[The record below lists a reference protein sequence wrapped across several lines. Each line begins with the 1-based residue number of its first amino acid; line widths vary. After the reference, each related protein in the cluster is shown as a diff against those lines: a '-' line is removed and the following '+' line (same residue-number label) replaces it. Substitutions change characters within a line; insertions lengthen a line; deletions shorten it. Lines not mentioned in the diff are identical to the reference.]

1 VKPLG
6 PSQCKV
12 LAALA
17 RGYDLPVRRLHFYE
31 IYTVISFVVIAAMST
46 MEVFGD
52 HSPLPHII
60 SFSVGIVIP
69 VIVGVGIRV
78 AFSLVRGDRTYLRR
92 VSRRN
97 YVIDSVRF
105 VVGTGAMIT
114 TYLWIKLLVPLLHP
128 RLFDQELWILDQA
141 LFFGLAP
148 TIFLLDLFAG
158 PPLQVV
164 DFTYARIFYV
174 STMVATAFF
183 LSHPSRRIRLAYVNG
198 HALLWLT
205 GSWLYLLVP
214 SVGPAYRFPDIWMV
228 HSEYLRVTQTLQA
241 LLMQNYQ
248 NVLRDASGMEVTAPI
263 RIVFGIGAFPSLHVG
278 FQLFVFLWMRRLW
291 TSGEVM
297 FGIFVLT
304 IFLGSMIT
312 GWHYLVDGVAG
323 AVIAWLSWRVF
334 WHTGRLARWFHLAK
348 LFQVAK

>member
-1 VKPLG
+1 M
-6 PSQCKV
+6 
-12 LAALA
+12 
-17 RGYDLPVRRLHFYE
+17 RRPYFYE
-31 IYTVISFVVIAAMST
+31 LYTLLSFAVIVIMSGMDVFGSHSPVANVISFASGIA
-46 MEVFGD
+46 
-52 HSPLPHII
+52 
-60 SFSVGIVIP
+60 IP
-69 VIVGVGIRV
+69 VIAGVGLRL

-92 VSRRN
+92 IRRRS

-105 VVGTGAMIT
+105 VVGSGAMIT

-128 RLFDQELWILDQA
+128 RLFDHELWVLDQA

-158 PPLQVV
+158 APLEVV
-164 DFTYARIFYV
+164 DFTYAKIFYV
-174 STMVATAFF
+174 STIVATAFF

-205 GSWLYLLVP
+205 GSWFYLLVP
-214 SVGPAYRFPDIWMV
+214 SLGPAYRFPDIWMV

-278 FQLFVFLWMRRLW
+278 FQFFVFLWMRRLW
-291 TSGEVM
+291 TSGEVL
-297 FGIFVLT
+297 FGIFVVT

-312 GWHYLVDGVAG
+312 GWHYLVDGLAG
-323 AVIAWLSWRVF
+323 ALIAWISWRIF
-334 WHTGRLARWFHLAK
+334 WHTGRLGRWFRLAR
-348 LFQVAK
+348 VTRAAR